1 MLIKSKY
8 KIARRLGPAVFEK
21 TQTQKF
27 FARSGSKF
35 EKGGGR
41 GATDFG
47 KALLEKQKARFT
59 YIMNERQFKNYAKVA
74 IAEKTK
80 KPEDSLFQL
89 LETRLDNVV
98 ARLGLIS
105 TRLGAKQAVSH
116 GHIAVNGKRLNIP
129 SAHLK
134 IGDTVSVMPRS
145 QKSVLF
151 KDVVEK
157 AKEHIVPKWLSF
169 DPAKME
175 GKVVALPKFIASESS
190 FDIGVILDFY
200 KR

>member
-1 MLIKSKY
+1 
-8 KIARRLGPAVFEK
+8 V
-21 TQTQKF
+21 T
-27 FARSGSKF
+27 
-35 EKGGGR
+35 KGNCW
-41 GATDFG
+41 
-47 KALLEKQKARFT
+47 LCL
-59 YIMNERQFKNYAKVA
+59 N
-74 IAEKTK
+74 
-80 KPEDSLFQL
+80 
-89 LETRLDNVV
+89 
-98 ARLGLIS
+98 
-105 TRLGAKQAVSH
+105 